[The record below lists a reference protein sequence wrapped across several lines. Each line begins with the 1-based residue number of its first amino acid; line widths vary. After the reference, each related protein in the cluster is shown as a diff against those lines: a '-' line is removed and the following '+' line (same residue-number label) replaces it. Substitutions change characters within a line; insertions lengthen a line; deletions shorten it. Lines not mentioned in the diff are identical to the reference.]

1 MYLNI
6 FLILVLFICLLNM
19 KNSKKINGGS
29 DSNKELNL
37 HKKVQSN
44 ISTLRNKLSE
54 INSDIEI
61 NKKTLDKY
69 KNDKFTSTTRT
80 QMFETQI
87 ILKNLIT
94 EKEKTIDLLEKSLE
108 KYDNLLKG
116 GKKIDPLDKIEQ
128 ERLKNLKDLES
139 QTTIDPK
146 LLVKSKNV
154 TKQVGIVMGESIP
167 SIKKL
172 GTIVVEDVPTSTTNN
187 TANKKNKGQG
197 EVNQDTE
204 SDYTELVS
212 DSDDLDSEAA
222 NNIAQDIEREQF
234 NDSMNTY
241 IQANSNNINA

>member
-146 LLVKSKNV
+146 LLVKSKCN
-154 TKQVGIVMGESIP
+154 
-167 SIKKL
+167 
-172 GTIVVEDVPTSTTNN
+172 
-187 TANKKNKGQG
+187 
-197 EVNQDTE
+197 
-204 SDYTELVS
+204 
-212 DSDDLDSEAA
+212 
-222 NNIAQDIEREQF
+222 
-234 NDSMNTY
+234 
-241 IQANSNNINA
+241 